1 MDYIPLFDAQKKVKL
16 LLFWNMMTP
25 ALNVP
30 LILTRQEYTWD
41 IIIPVPIPQQLNQ
54 LGIFSVLTMIIVFA

>member
-1 MDYIPLFDAQKKVKL
+1 MDCIPLFDAPKKVKL

-30 LILTRQEYTWD
+30 LILTRQECTWD
-41 IIIPVPIPQQLNQ
+41 IIIPVPIPPQLNL
-54 LGIFSVLTMIIVFA
+54 LGIFSVLTMTMVFA